1 MPAGRSASSGVMG
14 ARLGSARLCWGSL
27 ACAIVAIYRGSHY
40 RLWLGEAVTSGFE
53 MRVGDAEREAAA
65 AEVREH
71 FASGRLTQDELN
83 QRLDQTFAAKTRGD
97 LNAVFTD
104 LPHATWRDGRRGA
117 PSTAGDP
124 YGGRTPL
131 GPPGQQWND
140 WGTGDNG
147 RSDDGANGP
156 FGGGPGSRALQLVG
170 VGFTSFMLFAAFLLF
185 GIVGIFGIGSG
196 RPFAV
201 VLLFA
206 AFAMLRRLLFLIFGR
221 RRGAGRGPRRRR
233 R

>member
-1 MPAGRSASSGVMG
+1 
-14 ARLGSARLCWGSL
+14 
-27 ACAIVAIYRGSHY
+27 
-40 RLWLGEAVTSGFE
+40 

-83 QRLDQTFAAKTRGD
+83 QRLDQTFAAKTRGE

-104 LPHATWRDGRRGA
+104 LPSATWRDATAGGA
-117 PSTAGDP
+117 GSTAGGA

-131 GPPGQQWND
+131 GRPGQQWTD
-140 WGTGDNG
+140 WDAGYDG
-147 RSDDGANGP
+147 RSDDGTNGS
-156 FGGGPGSRALQLVG
+156 FGNGGPGSRARQAVG
-170 VGFTSFMLFAAFLLF
+170 AGVTSVMLFGAFLLF

-201 VLLFA
+201 VLIFA
-206 AFAMLRRLLFLIFGR
+206 ALAMLRRLLFLIFGR
-221 RRGAGRGPRRRR
+221 RRGGGRGPRRRR

>member
-1 MPAGRSASSGVMG
+1 
-14 ARLGSARLCWGSL
+14 
-27 ACAIVAIYRGSHY
+27 
-40 RLWLGEAVTSGFE
+40 

-104 LPHATWRDGRRGA
+104 LPSSTWRDA
-117 PSTAGDP
+117 TAGGARATAGSV

-131 GPPGQQWND
+131 GGPGQQWSD
-140 WGTGDNG
+140 WGAGDDG
-147 RSDDGANGP
+147 PSGDGANGP
-156 FGGGPGSRALQLVG
+156 FGGGSGFRGARSAVG
-170 VGFTSFMLFAAFLLF
+170 VGITSFMLFAAFLLF

-221 RRGAGRGPRRRR
+221 RRGGGRGPRRRR

>member
-1 MPAGRSASSGVMG
+1 
-14 ARLGSARLCWGSL
+14 
-27 ACAIVAIYRGSHY
+27 
-40 RLWLGEAVTSGFE
+40 

-104 LPHATWRDGRRGA
+104 LPSASWRDATSGGA
-117 PSTAGDP
+117 RNAAGDP
-124 YGGRTPL
+124 YRGRTPL
-131 GPPGQQWND
+131 GRPGQQWAD
-140 WGTGDNG
+140 WGTGEDG
-147 RSDDGANGP
+147 RTDDGANGP
-156 FGGGPGSRALQLVG
+156 FGGGPGFHARRLAGVG
-170 VGFTSFMLFAAFLLF
+170 VTAFMLFAAFLLF

>member
-1 MPAGRSASSGVMG
+1 
-14 ARLGSARLCWGSL
+14 
-27 ACAIVAIYRGSHY
+27 
-40 RLWLGEAVTSGFE
+40 
-53 MRVGDAEREAAA
+53 MRVGDVEREAAA
-65 AEVREH
+65 GEVREH

-104 LPHATWRDGRRGA
+104 LPSANWRDAAAGSTTSTPSGA
-117 PSTAGDP
+117 F
-124 YGGRTPL
+124 GGRTAI
-131 GPPGQQWND
+131 GRPGQQWND
-140 WGTGDNG
+140 WGTGDDE
-147 RSDDGANGP
+147 RSGDGANGP
-156 FGGGPGSRALQLVG
+156 FGGGPGSRARSAVG
-170 VGFTSFMLFAAFLLF
+170 VGITSFMLLAAFLLF

-221 RRGAGRGPRRRR
+221 RRGGRRSPQRRR
-233 R
+233 

>member
-1 MPAGRSASSGVMG
+1 
-14 ARLGSARLCWGSL
+14 
-27 ACAIVAIYRGSHY
+27 
-40 RLWLGEAVTSGFE
+40 

-104 LPHATWRDGRRGA
+104 LPSATWRDA
-117 PSTAGDP
+117 TAGGARATAGSAF
-124 YGGRTPL
+124 GGRIPL
-131 GPPGQQWND
+131 GRPGQQWTD
-140 WGTGDNG
+140 WGTGDG
-147 RSDDGANGP
+147 GGSGDGANGP
-156 FGGGPGSRALQLVG
+156 FGGGGGGSRARSAVG
-170 VGFTSFMLFAAFLLF
+170 VGITSFMLLAAFLLF

-221 RRGAGRGPRRRR
+221 RRGGGRGPRRRR

>member
-1 MPAGRSASSGVMG
+1 
-14 ARLGSARLCWGSL
+14 
-27 ACAIVAIYRGSHY
+27 
-40 RLWLGEAVTSGFE
+40 

-83 QRLDQTFAAKTRGD
+83 QRLDQTFAAKTHGD

-104 LPHATWRDGRRGA
+104 LPSAGNWRDATAGA
-117 PSTAGDP
+117 RATAGDA

-131 GPPGQQWND
+131 GRPGQQWTD
-140 WGTGDNG
+140 WGAGDDG
-147 RSDDGANGP
+147 RSGDGANGP
-156 FGGGPGSRALQLVG
+156 FGNSRAGFRARSAVG
-170 VGFTSFMLFAAFLLF
+170 VGITSFMLFAAFLLF

-201 VLLFA
+201 VLIFA

-221 RRGAGRGPRRRR
+221 RRGGGRGPRRRR

>member
-1 MPAGRSASSGVMG
+1 
-14 ARLGSARLCWGSL
+14 
-27 ACAIVAIYRGSHY
+27 
-40 RLWLGEAVTSGFE
+40 

-65 AEVREH
+65 TEVREH

-97 LNAVFTD
+97 LNAVFAD
-104 LPHATWRDGRRGA
+104 LPTANWRDATAGGA
-117 PSTAGDP
+117 ASTAGAP
-124 YGGRTPL
+124 YGGRIPL
-131 GPPGQQWND
+131 GRPGQQWND
-140 WGTGDNG
+140 WGTGDDG
-147 RSDDGANGP
+147 RSGDGANGS
-156 FGGGPGSRALQLVG
+156 FGGGPGFHARRAVG
-170 VGFTSFMLFAAFLLF
+170 VGVTSLMLFAAFLLF

-206 AFAMLRRLLFLIFGR
+206 ALAMLRRLLFLIFGR
-221 RRGAGRGPRRRR
+221 RRGGGRGPRRRR

>member
-1 MPAGRSASSGVMG
+1 
-14 ARLGSARLCWGSL
+14 
-27 ACAIVAIYRGSHY
+27 
-40 RLWLGEAVTSGFE
+40 

-97 LNAVFTD
+97 LDAVFTD
-104 LPHATWRDGRRGA
+104 LPSASWRDATAGAGR
-117 PSTAGDP
+117 STAGGP
-124 YGGRTPL
+124 FGARTPL
-131 GPPGQQWND
+131 GRPGQQWTD
-140 WGTGDNG
+140 WGTGDDG
-147 RSDDGANGP
+147 HSGDGANGA
-156 FGGGPGSRALQLVG
+156 FGGGSGFRGARSAVG
-170 VGFTSFMLFAAFLLF
+170 VGITSFMLLAAFLLF

-221 RRGAGRGPRRRR
+221 RRGGRRGPRRRR
-233 R
+233 